1 MDRRF
6 SKHYSLAEARALLP
20 QLRTWLQQ
28 LQRIRRDLASY
39 EQSTE
44 ARLNEGDDFGGGK
57 VHQWIRNLSAF
68 KELIGEFN
76 QREIQVKDLERGL
89 VDFPGERSGRP
100 VFFCWLPGES
110 AVAQWHEIDKGF
122 ADQSKSPA
130 RDPKL
135 SSAP

>member
-1 MDRRF
+1 MERRF

-89 VDFPGERSGRP
+89 VDFPAIQAGRE
-100 VFFCWLPGES
+100 VFLCWELAEDDITHWHDLDTGYPG
-110 AVAQWHEIDKGF
+110 
-122 ADQSKSPA
+122 
-130 RDPKL
+130 R
-135 SSAP
+135 